1 MTATA
6 MPPPVAAR
14 IAAAQAQAVAH
25 ANVRATGVLT
35 ADAQLHFTTNGGAVL
50 QLAMRPARGLPYT
63 ARIDLGTD
71 AATHMLAQ
79 AELAHLR
86 AGVLVSVAGD
96 GLEPR
101 QDHGHAV
108 LRIVGARDAIS
119 FHGAIGTTT
128 TSPTAQE
135 GLHHVD

>member
-1 MTATA
+1 MTASA
-6 MPPPVAAR
+6 MPPQVAAR

-25 ANVRATGVLT
+25 ATVRATGVLT
-35 ADAQLHFTTNGGAVL
+35 ADAKLQYTTSGSAFL
-50 QLAMRPARGLPYT
+50 QLDMRPARGLRYT
-63 ARIDLGTD
+63 ARIDLGAD
-71 AATHMLAQ
+71 ATTHMLAQ

-108 LRIVGARDAIS
+108 LCIVGARDAIS
-119 FHGAIGTTT
+119 FHGAIDAAT

-135 GLHHVD
+135 GPHHVD